1 MKNHLNKQTEESAA
15 EKMTAR
21 EREDDKGGE
30 EEKEDPEIR
39 MTLPGALPPLH
50 GTPGSLITTNSSNN
64 IRAKYGS
71 GKDRFHLMDM

>member
-39 MTLPGALPPLH
+39 MTLPGALPPLN
-50 GTPGSLITTNSSNN
+50 GRPGL
-64 IRAKYGS
+64 AKQGVRRILSPSES
-71 GKDRFHLMDM
+71 G